1 MKKVALFLMLL
12 MTTASFAQLKKVH
25 VTPAE
30 QIGKAQQFG
39 APLEAEI
46 TKSGNTYTVRYRDSQ
61 FKTIDEYRE
70 FSFADVDN
78 TFEDLY
84 AAVEEGFNNM
94 PKEPVMLELP
104 NYYVWLNFS
113 KFLGAPVLR
122 LSSST
127 KEKGSSVFVS
137 NEIAKKHVEKLFG
150 KKK

>member
-61 FKTIDEYRE
+61 FKTIDE
-70 FSFADVDN
+70 
-78 TFEDLY
+78 
-84 AAVEEGFNNM
+84 
-94 PKEPVMLELP
+94 
-104 NYYVWLNFS
+104 
-113 KFLGAPVLR
+113 
-122 LSSST
+122 
-127 KEKGSSVFVS
+127 
-137 NEIAKKHVEKLFG
+137 
-150 KKK
+150 